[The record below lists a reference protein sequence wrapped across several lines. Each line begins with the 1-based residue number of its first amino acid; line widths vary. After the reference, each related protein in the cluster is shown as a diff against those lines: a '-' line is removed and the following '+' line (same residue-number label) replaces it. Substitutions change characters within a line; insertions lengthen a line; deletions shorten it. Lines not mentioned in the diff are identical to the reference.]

1 MILAVRPRHQDP
13 RHVLL
18 TPIAPRILAGMTTR
32 PRNPTREVR
41 IGDIAIGGT
50 HPVAVQSMAA
60 TKTQDIQA
68 TTRQVRLLQ
77 DAGADNGDDRHKG
90 SAGLHIEQAA

>member
-1 MILAVRPRHQDP
+1 
-13 RHVLL
+13 
-18 TPIAPRILAGMTTR
+18 MTTR

-77 DAGADNGDDRHKG
+77 DAGADIIRIAVDSRKDT
-90 SAGLHIEQAA
+90 AALIQIAQITERPLSVDLQEHY